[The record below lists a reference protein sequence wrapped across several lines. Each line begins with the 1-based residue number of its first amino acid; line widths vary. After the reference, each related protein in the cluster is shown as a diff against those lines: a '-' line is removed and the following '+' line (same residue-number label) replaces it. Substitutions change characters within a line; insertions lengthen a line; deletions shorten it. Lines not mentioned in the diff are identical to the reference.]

1 MNRIIGIELEDLGGV
16 NGLEWHVT
24 THLLYIPNSKSGS
37 PIFSLIYFK
46 HILLRE
52 ISKRKNPKRMNS
64 LE

>member
-1 MNRIIGIELEDLGGV
+1 MACYDTFTIYI
-16 NGLEWHVT
+16 
-24 THLLYIPNSKSGS
+24 YIPNSKSGL